1 MISVGVIIVNTK
13 ELENSLGISRA
24 NLRFY
29 EKEGLIEPRRKE
41 SNYRDYSKKDVE
53 QIKKY
58 LFLEN

>member
-1 MISVGVIIVNTK
+1 MNTK

-29 EKEGLIEPRRKE
+29 EKEGLIDPRRKE
-41 SNYRDYSKKDVE
+41 SNYRDYSQKDVE